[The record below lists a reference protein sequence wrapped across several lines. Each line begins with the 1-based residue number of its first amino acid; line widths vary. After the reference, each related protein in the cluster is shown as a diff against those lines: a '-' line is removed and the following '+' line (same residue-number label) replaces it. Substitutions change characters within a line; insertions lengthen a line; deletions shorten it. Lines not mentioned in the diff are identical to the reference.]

1 MEGDGMKIG
10 HVIKSFLPY
19 IQKDVAEKNIC
30 YVLLVQLT
38 FCSLQE
44 ICYGSENGEKKNS
57 NILFYFYFEQK
68 CLVEMDRHDMQF
80 RNDIFSI
87 TPLLSEASSDF

>member
-44 ICYGSENGEKKNS
+44 ICYGSENGEKK
-57 NILFYFYFEQK
+57 IP
-68 CLVEMDRHDMQF
+68 
-80 RNDIFSI
+80 IFCF
-87 TPLLSEASSDF
+87 TFTSSKNVW